1 MRNNVKCNCHICKVE
16 RSLFTSLN
24 ETQVIERFSRL
35 VASSPPLA
43 GFARPSALIQRLH
56 DRSNNPTHSPSA
68 SELLGALIYAGPS
81 VGDNELSQS
90 VLVLAFTPTIHRTY
104 WEVRAWFRELE
115 PEDIA
120 QQTFAFFLQ
129 LTASAPPDMLNN
141 HIAFVLSQALHR
153 NAVRWARREQT
164 KLLERER
171 FVEEHGEFVEPS
183 EAPQFESVSLLKDF
197 LAYCVRKGIISEF
210 ERDLLLRVKVDGFLA
225 KEVLD
230 RHTVL
235 SSKAVHVRI
244 QRIIK
249 RLQDAA
255 WQFPSPNGNPAKAV
269 ESVEPIQTQNLSKSM
284 STFSLS
290 TFPGGAAISVSR
302 RQLSLDIP
310 PGQTTAKAQ
319 QSSTRKQDS
328 LIRFANLTLANER
341 QCVIR
346 EVASRRLAALQ
357 PSGFALALHRCKK
370 SGGSLPSNPDAGPA
384 RIFGKELAGNEENP
398 TKQICFP
405 LARHQ
410 GLAPSRIPHRFV
422 LADLRIGGIRPSRRW
437 LTVGERRQRF
447 DAGVHD
453 HHRSRPLARVH
464 CRRRFDF
471 RFW

>member
-1 MRNNVKCNCHICKVE
+1 MRSNAKCNCHICKVE

-35 VASSPPLA
+35 AASSPPLA
-43 GFARPSALIQRLH
+43 GFARPSALIERLH
-56 DRSNNPTHSPSA
+56 DRSNNPAHSPSA

-129 LTASAPPDMLNN
+129 LTASVPLDMLNN

-153 NAVRWARREQT
+153 NAVRWARREQA

-183 EAPQFESVSLLKDF
+183 EAPQFEAVSLLKDF

-235 SSKAVHVRI
+235 SPKAVHVRV
-244 QRIIK
+244 QRIFK

-255 WQFPSPNGNPAKAV
+255 RGCPSSNGNPAKPV
-269 ESVEPIQTQNLSKSM
+269 ESVEPMQTKNLSKSM

-310 PGQTTAKAQ
+310 PGQATTKAQ

-357 PSGFALALHRCKK
+357 PSGFALALHRSTQ
-370 SGGSLPSNPDAGPA
+370 SGESLPSNPDAGPA
-384 RIFGKELAGNEENP
+384 RIIRKEFADNEEIP
-398 TKQICFP
+398 PKKICLS
-405 LARHQ
+405 LAAARIRHILL
-410 GLAPSRIPHRFV
+410 LADSRISGVRSS
-422 LADLRIGGIRPSRRW
+422 GRW
-437 LTVGERRQRF
+437 LAVGERRQRF
-447 DAGVHD
+447 DASVHN
-453 HHRSRPLARVH
+453 HNRSWPFSRLY
-464 CRRRFDF
+464 CGRRFDV